1 MASVAVVVVVGAK
14 MELNNEFKRHLERG
28 RFFNKNDR
36 VIVAV
41 STGVDSMVLLALLQ
55 ELPVNIRPQIIVAHV
70 NHRLRKQ
77 SEEEERF
84 IRDYCNEH
92 QLKLLVHHW
101 SLAAHPQ
108 TGIEEAARKMRYRF
122 FAQVMKEEQATILL
136 TAHHQNDLAETMLM
150 KLTRGGQLHQLIGIE
165 EKRPFASGV
174 LERPLLIFPKHRL
187 REYAIN
193 NHLKWYEDLT
203 NHELNVS
210 RNRFRHQVI
219 PLLEK
224 ENANFLASLNSY
236 HEQLELAVE
245 LENQFAQEQLAK
257 LSNKNG
263 HLDIKKLGQLS
274 LAKEQL
280 VLVKWLEETGAL
292 GLKRGFIEQLLAD
305 INNRH
310 LPQFERQ
317 VAPDLALFKNYSE
330 LFIKNVNQSPQ
341 KTQTSINSVVK
352 LGRWY
357 SIEND
362 YQIAVAKDRTFFNQG
377 EYCQE
382 MWLAPEQLPLT
393 IRRWRE
399 RDRLPLKNGGHQK
412 VGRVLI
418 DQKVPLSR
426 RNQQLVIVD
435 AQNNVV
441 WVVGRK
447 WGWFTRPR
455 DYPTRWQR
463 LFIGRHDLKR
473 RKE

>member
-1 MASVAVVVVVGAK
+1 MAVVAVVEAK

-28 RFFNKNDR
+28 RFFTKNDR
-36 VIVAV
+36 VVVAV

-84 IRDYCNEH
+84 IRDYCNAH
-92 QLKLLVHHW
+92 QLKLFVYHW
-101 SLAAHPQ
+101 SLADHPQ

-174 LERPLLIFPKHRL
+174 LERPLLSFPKHRL

-203 NHELNVS
+203 NSELTVS

-224 ENANFLASLNSY
+224 ENSNFLASLSSY
-236 HEQLELAVE
+236 HEQIELAVE

-257 LSNKNG
+257 LSNKDV
-263 HLDIKKLGQLS
+263 HLDIKELSQLS
-274 LAKEQL
+274 LAKERL
-280 VLVKWLEETGAL
+280 VLVRWLEKTGVL

-317 VAPDLALFKNYSE
+317 VTPDLVLFKNYSE
-330 LFIKNVNQSPQ
+330 LFIKNVNQSLQ

-362 YQIAVAKDRTFFNQG
+362 YQIAIAKDRAFFNQE

-382 MWLAPEQLPLT
+382 MWLAPEQFPLT

-435 AQNNVV
+435 AQDNVV

-455 DYPTRWQR
+455 DYTTRWQQ